1 MAKELIMAARLNIR
15 DHDVNRRVYDP
26 AGVSP
31 TIRTP
36 GGGNHTPKVLISG
49 GPGRD

>member
-1 MAKELIMAARLNIR
+1 MAKELMMVALLGIR
-15 DHDVNRRVYDP
+15 DHDVNRRIYSPD
-26 AGVSP
+26 GVAP

-49 GPGRD
+49 RPTE

>member
-1 MAKELIMAARLNIR
+1 MAKELIMAARPNIR
-15 DHDVNRRVYDP
+15 DHDANRRVYDP

-36 GGGNHTPKVLISG
+36 GGGNHTPKALIRG
-49 GPGRD
+49 GPRAG

>member
-49 GPGRD
+49 RPTE

>member
-1 MAKELIMAARLNIR
+1 MAKELIMVALLNIR

-36 GGGNHTPKVLISG
+36 GGAITHP
-49 GPGRD
+49 RC